1 MPKFNLGHLKSQ
13 KFAGFVF
20 SVFVC
25 FMAGVVQVSE
35 ASTQAVVMGIVALYT
50 AFVGGRT
57 WSDNAALK
65 FGGTVGTPDNPPPA
79 KPAVPVTTV
88 VKKIVATPPK
98 KDEEVD

>member
-1 MPKFNLGHLKSQ
+1 MKFDLGHLRSQ

-25 FMAGVVQVSE
+25 FLAGIFQVSE

-65 FGGTVGTPDNPPPA
+65 FGSTVGTPDVSSTKAPPTTTKKSA
-79 KPAVPVTTV
+79 IVT
-88 VKKIVATPPK
+88 PK
-98 KDEEVD
+98 KDDNEID